1 MFRALAVAFAGL
13 LGFSTYVHRDAVFNV
28 ASSMEHRVLGG
39 NTGSIGTCHP
49 H

>member
-13 LGFSTYVHRDAVFNV
+13 LGFSAYVHRDAVVNV

-39 NTGSIGTCHP
+39 TGSIGACHP